1 MVTGPGKAEVVDAD
15 RPQVGPHDVLVRM
28 RACGI
33 CGSDAF
39 YITIGGIPPRQG
51 HTPLGHEPAGEVV
64 EVGAEVAGI
73 AVGDHVV
80 INPMAAPSGI
90 IGNGGATGALA
101 DYLLIENA
109 VRGTSL
115 EVIPKH
121 IPWEVA
127 ALNEPMAVA
136 RHGVNRCKPKP
147 SDKVVVFGAGPI
159 GLGATLAFKSLGVS
173 HVVVVDLIGSRLDKA
188 LRIGADAVINSAEE
202 DVLARLSQLHGE
214 GESRFPGKA
223 GTDIYLDAA
232 GVPAVV
238 NTALAAAK
246 KGATLAIVGV
256 HKEPVPVEF
265 VNVMSNEITIVG
277 CMGYPDEIFEV
288 TKDLVANWEKYALIV
303 SHTIPFDKVG
313 EALELAGT
321 SGAAD
326 KVVCPPVTWGV
337 RCAERELRA
346 RFREISTTSARSA
359 RSRLAG
365 QPVLDRGS
373 LLSADIR
380 RHPGINRIVS
390 RACEFQLDQRLALGE
405 QEHRHRLG
413 FIRRSA

>member
-1 MVTGPGKAEVVDAD
+1 MKVSVVTGPGKAEVVDAD
-15 RPQVGPHDVLVRM
+15 RPRVGPDDALVRM

-64 EVGAEVAGI
+64 EVGAAVSGI

-80 INPMAAPSGI
+80 INPMAAPGGI
-90 IGNGGATGALA
+90 IGNGGAAGALA

-115 EVIPKH
+115 EVIPAH
-121 IPWEVA
+121 VPWEVA

-147 SDKVVVFGAGPI
+147 TDKVCVFGAGPI

-173 HVVVVDLIGSRLDKA
+173 HLVVADLIPSRLEKA
-188 LRIGADAVINSAEE
+188 LRVGADAVINSAEQ
-202 DVLARLSQLHGE
+202 DVVQRLIELHGE
-214 GESRFPGKA
+214 GESMFPGKA

-232 GVPAVV
+232 GASAVV

-246 KGATLAIVGV
+246 KGATLGIVGV
-256 HKEPVPVEF
+256 HKESVPVEL

-277 CMGYPDEIFEV
+277 SMGYPEEIFQV
-288 TKDLVANWEKYALIV
+288 TKDLVANWERYALIV
-303 SHTIPFDKVG
+303 SHTVPFGNVG
-313 EALELAGT
+313 QALELART
-321 SGAAD
+321 PGAAD
-326 KVVCPPVTWGV
+326 KVVVT
-337 RCAERELRA
+337 
-346 RFREISTTSARSA
+346 F
-359 RSRLAG
+359 
-365 QPVLDRGS
+365 P
-373 LLSADIR
+373 
-380 RHPGINRIVS
+380 
-390 RACEFQLDQRLALGE
+390 
-405 QEHRHRLG
+405 
-413 FIRRSA
+413 

>member
-1 MVTGPGKAEVVDAD
+1 MVTGPGKAEVVAAD
-15 RPQVGPHDVLVRM
+15 RPEVGPHDVLVRM

-39 YITIGGIPPRQG
+39 YITIGGVPPRQG
-51 HTPLGHEPAGEVV
+51 HTPLGHEPAGEVAA
-64 EVGAEVAGI
+64 VGAEVAGI
-73 AVGDHVV
+73 DVGDHVV

-109 VRGTSL
+109 IRGTSL
-115 EVIPKH
+115 EVIPDH

-159 GLGATLAFKSLGVS
+159 GLGATLAFKSLGVQ
-173 HVVVVDLIGSRLDKA
+173 HLVVVDLIGSRLDKA
-188 LRIGADAVINSAEE
+188 LQIGADAVINSADE
-202 DVLARLSQLHGE
+202 DVVTRLIALHGK

-246 KGATLAIVGV
+246 MGATLAIVGV
-256 HKEPVPVEF
+256 HKEPVPVEL
-265 VNVMSNEITIVG
+265 VNVMSNEITIIG
-277 CMGYPDEIFEV
+277 SMGYPDEIFEV

-321 SGAAD
+321 PGAAD
-326 KVVCPPVTWGV
+326 KVVVAFP
-337 RCAERELRA
+337 
-346 RFREISTTSARSA
+346 
-359 RSRLAG
+359 
-365 QPVLDRGS
+365 
-373 LLSADIR
+373 
-380 RHPGINRIVS
+380 
-390 RACEFQLDQRLALGE
+390 
-405 QEHRHRLG
+405 
-413 FIRRSA
+413 